1 MEGARGA
8 AALPPGP
15 VEPGTLSLWMDLFS
29 LDSVIFYFDY
39 SDLQLFAIFIFEVD
53 FSETYLMT
61 SAENSVLEPP
71 RFWGED
77 TPRTPLQG
85 SLVPLALAIM
95 PSPSP
100 PPPPVTKNLATSLT
114 P

>member
-15 VEPGTLSLWMDLFS
+15 VEPGTLSLRMDLFS

-53 FSETYLMT
+53 FSET
-61 SAENSVLEPP
+61 
-71 RFWGED
+71 
-77 TPRTPLQG
+77 
-85 SLVPLALAIM
+85 
-95 PSPSP
+95 
-100 PPPPVTKNLATSLT
+100 
-114 P
+114 